1 MSDTY
6 GTDLSKRGYP
16 GRLLPEQREAHARLS
31 SLPTWGRRA
40 EPVNEVAKRQEASQK
55 ARTTM
60 LLRGS
65 APPPQKLPAMIVQ
78 AREVA
83 KAKAAART
91 GARLPADAPKQR
103 KKRTSFVI
111 LNARPN
117 RWGFAKL
124 EPLEVISGKYQGQRG
139 QYVGAANS
147 RDAYVRIDGV
157 DRAIR
162 TEQLR
167 RVAG

>member
-40 EPVNEVAKRQEASQK
+40 EPVNEVAKRKRQEASQK

-60 LLRGS
+60 RLRGS
-65 APPPQKLPAMIVQ
+65 APPPQKLPQMIVQ

-83 KAKAAART
+83 KAKAAAR
-91 GARLPADAPKQR
+91 LPSAGPKQR

-117 RWGFAKL
+117 KWGFAKL

-139 QYVGAANS
+139 QYVGAVNS

>member
-1 MSDTY
+1 MPSVATLRAATSSQMTLDFE
-6 GTDLSKRGYP
+6 P
-16 GRLLPEQREAHARLS
+16 
-31 SLPTWGRRA
+31 SLPDRF
-40 EPVNEVAKRQEASQK
+40 AS
-55 ARTTM
+55 
-60 LLRGS
+60 
-65 APPPQKLPAMIVQ
+65 PPQKLPAMIVQ

-83 KAKAAART
+83 KAKAAAR
-91 GARLPADAPKQR
+91 LPSAGPKQR

-117 RWGFAKL
+117 KWGFAKL

>member
-40 EPVNEVAKRQEASQK
+40 EPVDTKAWRQDAAAKARATMLREGIPSGPTRRPPKLKGSRPDQDPAPPAEQK
-55 ARTTM
+55 AR
-60 LLRGS
+60 
-65 APPPQKLPAMIVQ
+65 
-78 AREVA
+78 
-83 KAKAAART
+83 
-91 GARLPADAPKQR
+91 
-103 KKRTSFVI
+103 KKRSSFVI

-117 RWGFAKL
+117 KWGFAKL

>member
-6 GTDLSKRGYP
+6 GSDLSKRGYP

-83 KAKAAART
+83 KAKAAAR
-91 GARLPADAPKQR
+91 LPSAGPKQR
-103 KKRTSFVI
+103 KKRTRFVI

-117 RWGFAKL
+117 KWGFAKL

>member
-65 APPPQKLPAMIVQ
+65 APPPQKLPQMIVQ

-83 KAKAAART
+83 KAKAAAR
-91 GARLPADAPKQR
+91 LPSAGPKQR
-103 KKRTSFVI
+103 KKRTSLVI

-117 RWGFAKL
+117 KWGFAKL